1 MRIGRLEFGK
11 VSGQYHWGFSKGSCK
26 CAMLD
31 IGPFYVTF
39 LDRDCKCSECNEY
52 TCKCVDVFCTDC
64 QEFDNDCCCE
74 VW

>member
-1 MRIGRLEFGK
+1 
-11 VSGQYHWGFSKGSCK
+11 
-26 CAMLD
+26 MLD